1 MPEILFTVFLL
12 AVGIVIIVKG
22 GDFFVDA
29 ASWMAEVSGI
39 PKLIVGATVVSF
51 ATTLPELLVSAFA
64 AHEAYTTGNAGLVDM
79 AIGNAVG
86 SVTANLGLIFAIALI
101 AMPTV
106 IRRRDYLAKIL
117 LMLGAAVAVVGFSLL
132 FEGINLVSSVVL
144 LCIFGLAMFD
154 NVRTA
159 VVTMRAE
166 KQGAVAASAT
176 TSAEGDAAALPP
188 RRGKPSGKTIAV
200 NIVKFILGAA
210 GIVFGA
216 DLLVDNA
223 SLLASLCGV
232 SDRVISVTIVA
243 IGTSLPELV
252 TTVTAIVK
260 KQASLSAGN
269 IIGANIIDLTLILPV
284 CALIF
289 GGTLPVVGTVGILDM
304 PACLL
309 IGAVACV
316 PTIFTKKFARWQG
329 FLLLGLYVAY
339 LTLTVC
345 FGEALQA
352 MLLTAAL

>member
-1 MPEILFTVFLL
+1 MEIFIAILL
-12 AVGIVIIVKG
+12 LVLGIALIVKG
-22 GDFFVDA
+22 GDFFVDG
-29 ASWMAEVSGI
+29 ASWFAEVSGI

-64 AHEAYTTGNAGLVDM
+64 AFEARATGNLGLVDM

-106 IRRRDYLAKIL
+106 IRRKDYLLKML
-117 LMLGAAVAVVGFSLL
+117 LMLGASAAVVGFSLL
-132 FEGINLVSSVVL
+132 VEGVNLVSSVIL
-144 LCIFGLAMFD
+144 LAIFAVAMFD

-159 VVTMRAE
+159 VITVKADRRAGNADPNREKPTGKRILLNVT
-166 KQGAVAASAT
+166 
-176 TSAEGDAAALPP
+176 
-188 RRGKPSGKTIAV
+188 
-200 NIVKFILGAA
+200 KFVVGAA

-252 TTVTAIVK
+252 TTLTAIVK

-284 CALIF
+284 CAVIS
-289 GGTLPVVGTVGILDM
+289 GGTLPVVGTVGVLDM

-309 IGAVACV
+309 IGAVTCI
-316 PTIFTKKFARWQG
+316 PTLITKKFARWQG
-329 FLLLGLYVAY
+329 FLLLGLYAVY
-339 LTLTVC
+339 MVLTVF
-345 FGEALQA
+345 FGDAVLALVK
-352 MLLTAAL
+352 